1 MTMKTDWKQALLH
14 SGADIAAAAE
24 VLTASSM
31 RIVLVVDDD
40 GRLLGTVTDGDIR
53 RAVVAGFGMGST
65 VSEVM
70 QNNPTTVSEGDT
82 RRKIL
87 QIMREKDLLHLPVLD
102 ATGVVIGLEIM
113 QNLVFD
119 APRTNSV
126 LLMAGG
132 FGRRLHP
139 LTQNLPKPLL
149 PVGKKPILETI
160 LVQLVEAGFSKF
172 FIAVHYKAD
181 RVREHFGDGSQWD
194 VVIEYLE
201 EDKPLGTAGA
211 LGLLDAET
219 INVPLL
225 MMNGDLLTRLN
236 FGQLLDYHTTHG
248 GSATMC
254 VREYDVQIP
263 YGVVQGE
270 GMQVEDI
277 TEKPVQKFFVNA
289 GIYVLEP
296 KLVAQCKGDQAEDM
310 PDLLRATIKRGG
322 KVNMFPIH
330 EYWLDIGRME
340 EYELAQIEGADLTA

>member
-1 MTMKTDWKQALLH
+1 MKSTWEDAVLGCGKTVRDAAQLLTD
-14 SGADIAAAAE
+14 
-24 VLTASSM
+24 SSM

-181 RVREHFGDGSQWD
+181 RVREHLGDGSQWD

-201 EDKPLGTAGA
+201 EEKPLGTAGA

-236 FGQLLDYHTTHG
+236 FGQ
-248 GSATMC
+248 
-254 VREYDVQIP
+254 
-263 YGVVQGE
+263 
-270 GMQVEDI
+270 
-277 TEKPVQKFFVNA
+277 
-289 GIYVLEP
+289 
-296 KLVAQCKGDQAEDM
+296 
-310 PDLLRATIKRGG
+310 
-322 KVNMFPIH
+322 
-330 EYWLDIGRME
+330 
-340 EYELAQIEGADLTA
+340 

>member
-1 MTMKTDWKQALLH
+1 MTMKTDWKEALLH
-14 SGADIAAAAE
+14 SGADVAAAAE

-65 VSEVM
+65 VSDVM
-70 QNNPTTVSEGDT
+70 QKYPITVREEDT
-82 RRKIL
+82 HRKIL

-102 ATGVVIGLEIM
+102 ATGIVIGLEIM

-119 APRTNSV
+119 APRTNPV

-201 EDKPLGTAGA
+201 EDKPLGTAGS
-211 LGLLDAET
+211 LTLLDPKPDKPFILT
-219 INVPLL
+219 
-225 MMNGDLLTRLN
+225 NGDVITDIRYSE
-236 FGQLLDYHTTHG
+236 LLDFHIRKKA
-248 GSATMC
+248 SATMA
-254 VREYDVQIP
+254 VKIYEHQNP
-263 YGVVQGE
+263 FGVVSLE
-270 GMQVEDI
+270 GNEIVEI
-277 TEKPVQKFFVNA
+277 EEKPLSRSYINA
-289 GIYVLEP
+289 GIYALSPEALNKLDDNSACDLPELLEILRKDSKKVLAYPMHEP
-296 KLVAQCKGDQAEDM
+296 
-310 PDLLRATIKRGG
+310 
-322 KVNMFPIH
+322 
-330 EYWLDIGRME
+330 WLDIGRPD
-340 EYELAQIEGADLTA
+340 DLTQEI